1 MIDMEQARILDFGR
15 KEEEQ
20 KAIANIKQTLINLKA
35 VAEEHT
41 KRLFDM
47 KVENERI
54 VEEND
59 SLRKAISELREDLEF
74 IACEGM
80 DDGDF
85 YAREDVTEGTIA
97 MAKRARSCLARLKSL
112 NLIQ

>member
-1 MIDMEQARILDFGR
+1 MIDIEQARILDFGDKD
-15 KEEEQ
+15 KERV
-20 KAIANIKQTLINLKA
+20 AIANIKQTLINLKK

-59 SLRKAISELREDLEF
+59 KLRRALTRAKDDIHNSSCMQEPYRPHCVACTEATEALGGVQSSEVISR
-74 IACEGM
+74 
-80 DDGDF
+80 
-85 YAREDVTEGTIA
+85 T
-97 MAKRARSCLARLKSL
+97 
-112 NLIQ
+112 